1 MRLNKMALALSMAM
15 VVMCGCKKEA
25 AAQDAATPEA
35 AAAAA
40 AAPADAQE
48 AVGTEDDSASA
59 PTFKKSDGYK
69 LGAAMTA
76 MTVVCGVAKPAE
88 AEAGL
93 ARMKVEAAVNGVS
106 AAEIEALYRSALAQG
121 EAAKVQNPAKFEE
134 ECAGLRKMADPAEV
148 KKMEQAAKELE
159 AWAKKMEAKAK

>member
-15 VVMCGCKKEA
+15 VVVCGCKKEA
-25 AAQDAATPEA
+25 AAQDATTPEA
-35 AAAAA
+35 AAAAV
-40 AAPADAQE
+40 PAEAQE
-48 AVGTEDDSASA
+48 AAGTEDDSASA
-59 PTFKKSDGYK
+59 STLKKSDAYK
-69 LGAAMTA
+69 LGAAMAA

-106 AAEIEALYRSALAQG
+106 AAEIEVLYRSALAQG
-121 EAAKVQNPAKFEE
+121 EAAKVQNPARFEE